1 MNDFINET
9 ATKAIKLIQNQYT
22 QIQELQNRWDKL
34 RTKVE
39 SMNDETSA
47 QILEYMK
54 SLEESK

>member
-39 SMNDETSA
+39 SINDETSA
-47 QILEYMK
+47 QILEYIK

>member
-54 SLEESK
+54 GLEESK

>member
-39 SMNDETSA
+39 SINDETSA

-54 SLEESK
+54 GLEESK